1 MRDIDKAAELF
12 GLVCEGVDIK
22 IVDNN
27 VKNARILVKELADV
41 IKKAKESKNKSD
53 VERFL
58 EEAVKKAA
66 LLNTSLSAALDYS
79 KEHSNGF

>member
-22 IVDNN
+22 VVDNN

-58 EEAVKKAA
+58 EDAVKKAG
-66 LLNTSLSAALDYS
+66 LLTSSLSTALDYS